1 MLIGLVTGGE
11 TRIQVEEQ
19 MEELA
24 LLADTAGADVLD
36 SIVQVRRDIDPATY
50 FGKGKID
57 EIINQA
63 IALSCSLVI
72 FNDEVNPNQLK
83 NVQKIAG
90 EDLKVIDRT
99 NLILDIFNQH
109 AQTREAKTQVE
120 LAQLQYLLPRLT
132 RMWTHLERQMKGIG
146 TRGGPGETQIEIDRR
161 LISKQ
166 ITKLKSDLKKI
177 EKQRYT
183 RISHRNHEYQVA
195 LVGYTNAGKST
206 LMKALTGADVLI
218 EDKLFATLDTT
229 TRQFDIKKGLKVLLS
244 DTVGFIHK
252 LPHDLV
258 ASFKST
264 LREAA
269 DANLL
274 LKVVDAS
281 SPQWLQHLTTIHDVL
296 KSIELEKI
304 TSLLVFNKID
314 RISDPSVIMEI
325 KTKYPDAIFISAL
338 NKLKFDN
345 LQDNI
350 IKIIEQEYV
359 HKILEIPYAKSGIM
373 DIVYSHLIVN
383 ECKHLDEYIRMDVQG
398 SKGALS
404 TVIAKLKE

>member
-1 MLIGLVTGGE
+1 MYTVPKNSNRETAMLIGLVTGGE

-132 RMWTHLERQMKGIG
+132 RMWTHL
-146 TRGGPGETQIEIDRR
+146 
-161 LISKQ
+161 
-166 ITKLKSDLKKI
+166 
-177 EKQRYT
+177 
-183 RISHRNHEYQVA
+183 
-195 LVGYTNAGKST
+195 
-206 LMKALTGADVLI
+206 
-218 EDKLFATLDTT
+218 
-229 TRQFDIKKGLKVLLS
+229 
-244 DTVGFIHK
+244 
-252 LPHDLV
+252 
-258 ASFKST
+258 
-264 LREAA
+264 
-269 DANLL
+269 
-274 LKVVDAS
+274 
-281 SPQWLQHLTTIHDVL
+281 
-296 KSIELEKI
+296 
-304 TSLLVFNKID
+304 
-314 RISDPSVIMEI
+314 
-325 KTKYPDAIFISAL
+325 
-338 NKLKFDN
+338 
-345 LQDNI
+345 
-350 IKIIEQEYV
+350 
-359 HKILEIPYAKSGIM
+359 
-373 DIVYSHLIVN
+373 
-383 ECKHLDEYIRMDVQG
+383 
-398 SKGALS
+398 
-404 TVIAKLKE
+404 